1 MPTYHASF
9 MTILISD
16 FLQCKENP
24 MAKDKNVNIK
34 IKADSKD
41 ANSAIDKVSS
51 KLNELKKRLSK
62 NKTANLVTSLSGIAK
77 AFSLATSG
85 IKKAAAA
92 IKDLN
97 DTALVQIKAETQLEA
112 AAKNN
117 PYLNRENIKQ
127 LKSYASELQGIG
139 TIGDEQLLPLMAQL
153 AAAGRTQAEIQ
164 DIMSAALDVSAS
176 GAMSMESAVKNLNK
190 TFSGLSG
197 ELGESVPQIK
207 SLTKE
212 QLQNGEAVKIIARQ
226 YEGMAKE
233 TAKATGSGIQLSNAF
248 GDLKEQ
254 LGMGF
259 TAIIRPVNVLFTN
272 LITKVGNAIGK
283 VNELLGFAHEQ
294 TAATAKPSDIAAD
307 ELTKLK
313 DQRESLNS
321 QLLALEAQYNA
332 ALEKEQKKGVSE
344 RAKNIEDA
352 NRKWEEEQRKTAEAN
367 IAEEKARIE
376 ESLKLIEFYGSQKK
390 KAEAALATPGI
401 SSAEKKKAQKDIK
414 DYDKSIK
421 AQQKVIDASEEYIA
435 NNKAVLE
442 RTKNMLDLDT
452 STSEG
457 FKRQIDELKK
467 QSDELGQ
474 KIQDKQKEMESLQK
488 TEKNSGGSEK
498 DIKAAELI
506 KSNTDELNKNIS
518 AIKAK
523 ADAMRSMGQDVD
535 EAATQQEIVN
545 AVEQS
550 YIDLVTKDT
559 SLVSTSNAAAKE
571 RLKKLDEEKEK
582 LALIIGLK
590 KDPAAAKEL
599 VLKWAAESKT
609 ELEKMRDELA
619 RLELL
624 KEQISSGAISIDV
637 DISQVDTAIEK
648 LKESISGENMSQ
660 IAGNISNVLGTLS
673 SGLNNISTYFNSA
686 MESRLSDVQKESEE
700 EADSL
705 RMQYDEGLI
714 SYDEYCQKKDE
725 LDKKAA
731 QKEYKIKLAQWAMD
745 LAMANVSAAQAV
757 ANALASGTPPVN
769 ILNAVAAG
777 ALGAAQVATVM
788 GSKPAA
794 PSFSTGGFLTGNS
807 TSGDKIPFKGN
818 AGEAILNPAE
828 QRNFMRLANGEGTSA
843 PVTVNMPVTIE
854 NNAAN
859 DVSVSAENDYNR
871 VKITVDKIVNA
882 GLRSGVY
889 NEGLSAANSSM
900 KGAKYL

>member
-1 MPTYHASF
+1 
-9 MTILISD
+9 
-16 FLQCKENP
+16 

-41 ANSAIDKVSS
+41 AQSGIDKVSS
-51 KLNELKKRLSK
+51 KLNEFTKLLR
-62 NKTANLVTSLSGIAK
+62 KTKSANLVISVSGIAK
-77 AFSLATSG
+77 AFSLVSSG

-97 DTALVQIKAETQLEA
+97 DTALVQIKAERQLET

-117 PYLNRENIKQ
+117 PYLNAQSVRQ
-127 LKSYASELQGIG
+127 LKNFASELQNIG

-164 DIMSAALDVSAS
+164 EIMSAALDISAS
-176 GAMSMESAVKNLNK
+176 GVMSMESAVKNLNK

-212 QLQNGEAVKIIARQ
+212 QLRNGEAVRIIARQ
-226 YEGMAKE
+226 YEGMSKE
-233 TAKATGSGIQLSNAF
+233 TAKATGSGIQLSNAV

-283 VNELLGFAHEQ
+283 VNELLGFANKQSESTMKQ
-294 TAATAKPSDIAAD
+294 SDIAAR
-307 ELTKLK
+307 ELTELK
-313 DQRESLNS
+313 DRQNS
-321 QLLALEAQYNA
+321 VAVELLKIQEDYNK
-332 ALEKEQKKGVSE
+332 ALEKEQKNGVNT
-344 RAKNIEDA
+344 RAA
-352 NRKWEEEQRKTAEAN
+352 AQ
-367 IAEEKARIE
+367 EKE
-376 ESLKLIEFYGSQKK
+376 
-390 KAEAALATPGI
+390 
-401 SSAEKKKAQKDIK
+401 
-414 DYDKSIK
+414 
-421 AQQKVIDASEEYIA
+421 
-435 NNKAVLE
+435 NKAVLE
-442 RTKNMLDLDT
+442 RVKENT
-452 STSEG
+452 E
-457 FKRQIDELKK
+457 ELQAEYKK
-467 QSDELGQ
+467 QMDEYSRIIEVRKRSAEEAKTTLATPGLSTDEYR
-474 KIQDKQKEMESLQK
+474 KAKKTIKE
-488 TEKNSGGSEK
+488 SGK
-498 DIKAAELI
+498 DIKQYESLIEELKFKAERAGFELAATEYNVTATVSTSSGIKEQMEKLQDEADSIARQIEEKQKQMEAMQNAERNSANQTDSKASELI
-506 KSNTDELNKNIS
+506 KANTNELNRNIS
-518 AIKAK
+518 AINAKAK
-523 ADAMRSMGQDVD
+523 AMRSMGKDVD

-559 SLVSTSNAAAKE
+559 SLVTTSNVAAKE
-571 RLKKLDEEKEK
+571 RLKRLEEEKEK
-582 LALIIGLK
+582 LALIVGLK
-590 KDPAAAKEL
+590 KDPAATKEL

-619 RLELL
+619 SLEIL

-637 DISQVDTAIEK
+637 DISQVDRAIEK
-648 LKESISGENMSQ
+648 LQESIAGGQFQQ

-686 MESRLSDVQKESEE
+686 MESRLSDVQKESEA

-705 RMQYDEGLI
+705 KMQYDEGLI

-731 QKEYKIKLAQWAMD
+731 KREYKIKLAQWTMD

-757 ANALASGTPPVN
+757 ANALTSGTPPSN

-777 ALGAAQVATVM
+777 MLGAAQIATIM
-788 GSKPAA
+788 GAKPSA

-828 QRNFMRLANGEGTSA
+828 QRNFMRLANGEGTQA
-843 PVTVNMPVTIE
+843 PVTVNMPVMIE

>member
-1 MPTYHASF
+1 
-9 MTILISD
+9 
-16 FLQCKENP
+16 

-41 ANSAIDKVSS
+41 AQSGIDKVSS
-51 KLNELKKRLSK
+51 KLNEFTKLLRK
-62 NKTANLVTSLSGIAK
+62 NKSANLVTSVSGIAK
-77 AFSLATSG
+77 AFSLVSSG

-97 DTALVQIKAETQLEA
+97 DTALVQIKAEKQLET

-117 PYLNRENIKQ
+117 PYLNAQSVRQ
-127 LKSYASELQGIG
+127 LKNFASELQNIG

-176 GAMSMESAVKNLNK
+176 GVMSMESAVKNLNK

-207 SLTKE
+207 NLTKE
-212 QLQNGEAVKIIARQ
+212 QLKNGEAVRIIARQ
-226 YEGMAKE
+226 YEGMSKE
-233 TAKATGSGIQLSNAF
+233 TAKATGSGIQLSNAV

-283 VNELLGFAHEQ
+283 VNELLGFANKQSESTMKQ
-294 TAATAKPSDIAAD
+294 SDIAAR
-307 ELTKLK
+307 ELTELK
-313 DQRESLNS
+313 DRQNS
-321 QLLALEAQYNA
+321 VAVELLKIQEDYNK
-332 ALEKEQKKGVSE
+332 ALEKEQKNGVNT
-344 RAKNIEDA
+344 RAA
-352 NRKWEEEQRKTAEAN
+352 AQ
-367 IAEEKARIE
+367 EKE
-376 ESLKLIEFYGSQKK
+376 
-390 KAEAALATPGI
+390 
-401 SSAEKKKAQKDIK
+401 
-414 DYDKSIK
+414 
-421 AQQKVIDASEEYIA
+421 
-435 NNKAVLE
+435 NKAVLE
-442 RTKNMLDLDT
+442 RVKENT
-452 STSEG
+452 E
-457 FKRQIDELKK
+457 ELQAEYKK
-467 QSDELGQ
+467 QMDEYSRIIEFRKRSAEEAKTTLATPGLSTDEYR
-474 KIQDKQKEMESLQK
+474 KAKKTIKE
-488 TEKNSGGSEK
+488 SGK
-498 DIKAAELI
+498 DIKQYESLIEELKFKAERAGFDLAATEYNVTATVSTSSGIKEQMEKLQDEADSIARQIEEKQKQMEAMQNAERNSANQTDSKASELI
-506 KSNTDELNKNIS
+506 KANTDELNRNIS
-518 AIKAK
+518 AINAKAK
-523 ADAMRSMGQDVD
+523 AMRSMGKDVD

-559 SLVSTSNAAAKE
+559 SLVTTSNTAAKE
-571 RLKKLDEEKEK
+571 RLKRLEEEKEK
-582 LALIIGLK
+582 LALIVGLK
-590 KDPAAAKEL
+590 KDPAATKEL

-619 RLELL
+619 SLEIL

-637 DISQVDTAIEK
+637 DISQVDRAIEK
-648 LKESISGENMSQ
+648 LQESIAGGQFQQ

-673 SGLNNISTYFNSA
+673 TGLNNISTYFNSA
-686 MESRLSDVQKESEE
+686 MESRLSDVQKESEA

-705 RMQYDEGLI
+705 KMQYDEGLI

-731 QKEYKIKLAQWAMD
+731 KREYKIKLAQWTMD

-757 ANALASGTPPVN
+757 ANALTSGTPPLN

-777 ALGAAQVATVM
+777 MLGAAQIATIM
-788 GSKPAA
+788 GSKPSA

-828 QRNFMRLANGEGTSA
+828 QRNFMRLANGEGTQA
-843 PVTVNMPVTIE
+843 PVTVNMPITIE

-889 NEGLSAANSSM
+889 NEGLFAANSSM

>member
-1 MPTYHASF
+1 
-9 MTILISD
+9 
-16 FLQCKENP
+16 

-41 ANSAIDKVSS
+41 AQSGIDKVSS
-51 KLNELKKRLSK
+51 KLNEFTKLLRK
-62 NKTANLVTSLSGIAK
+62 NKSANLVTSVSGIAK
-77 AFSLATSG
+77 AFSLVSSG

-97 DTALVQIKAETQLEA
+97 DTALVQIKAERQLET

-117 PYLNRENIKQ
+117 PYLNAQSVRQ
-127 LKSYASELQGIG
+127 LKNFASELQNIG

-164 DIMSAALDVSAS
+164 EIMSAALDVSAS
-176 GAMSMESAVKNLNK
+176 GVMSMESAVKNLNK

-212 QLQNGEAVKIIARQ
+212 QLRNGEAVRIIARQ
-226 YEGMAKE
+226 YEGMSKE
-233 TAKATGSGIQLSNAF
+233 TAKATGSGQQLSNAI

-259 TAIIRPVNVLFTN
+259 AAIIAPVQRLFTN
-272 LITKVGNAIGK
+272 LVNKVTEAIK
-283 VNELLGFAHEQ
+283 LVNEFLGFSTEIDI
-294 TAATAKPSDIAAD
+294 KPSDAAYRNWQN
-307 ELTKLK
+307 LK
-313 DQRESLNS
+313 KEIGALSEEISATEKHLESI
-321 QLLALEAQYNA
+321 
-332 ALEKEQKKGVSE
+332 KE
-344 RAKNIEDA
+344 RTDDLIND
-352 NRKWEEEQRKTAEAN
+352 EEE
-367 IAEEKARIE
+367 
-376 ESLKLIEFYGSQKK
+376 
-390 KAEAALATPGI
+390 LA
-401 SSAEKKKAQKDIK
+401 KAQKRINEL
-414 DYDKSIK
+414 K
-421 AQQKVIDASEEYIA
+421 AIPQAD
-435 NNKAVLE
+435 
-442 RTKNMLDLDT
+442 RTKEER
-452 STSEG
+452 S
-457 FKRQIDELKK
+457 
-467 QSDELGQ
+467 
-474 KIQDKQKEMESLQK
+474 
-488 TEKNSGGSEK
+488 
-498 DIKAAELI
+498 ELI
-506 KSNTDELNKNIS
+506 SL
-518 AIKAK
+518 IKAK
-523 ADAMRSMGQDVD
+523 ARYKKGLKEEIDYNVD
-535 EAATQQEIVN
+535 LSEAN
-545 AVEQS
+545 ARQAAENGE
-550 YIDLVTKDT
+550 LEEKKARLLELT
-559 SLVSTSNAAAKE
+559 SKCAEAEEKYNEL
-571 RLKKLDEEKEK
+571 LKKEKKLEEPKQQKDYTEEKK
-582 LALIIGLK
+582 LI
-590 KDPAAAKEL
+590 
-599 VLKWAAESKT
+599 LKWGAESKT
-609 ELEKMRDELA
+609 EIEKLRDELMA
-619 RLELL
+619 IELI
-624 KEQISSGAISIDV
+624 KEQLSNGSIDIDV
-637 DISQVDTAIEK
+637 DMSQVDKAIEN
-648 LKESISGENMSQ
+648 LKNTLSKEQFQKVASDVSD
-660 IAGNISNVLGTLS
+660 ALGALS

-686 MESRLSDVQKESEE
+686 MESRLSDVQKESEA

-705 RMQYDEGLI
+705 KMQYDEGLI

-731 QKEYKIKLAQWAMD
+731 KREYKIKLAQWTMD

-757 ANALASGTPPVN
+757 ANALASGTPPLN

-777 ALGAAQVATVM
+777 MLGAAQIATIM
-788 GSKPAA
+788 GSKPSA

-828 QRNFMRLANGEGTSA
+828 QRNFMRLANGEGTQA

>member
-1 MPTYHASF
+1 
-9 MTILISD
+9 
-16 FLQCKENP
+16 

-34 IKADSKD
+34 IKADAKD

-51 KLNELKKRLSK
+51 KLNELKKRLGK
-62 NKTANLVTSLSGIAK
+62 NKSANLVTSLSGIAK
-77 AFSLATSG
+77 TFGLAISA
-85 IKKAAAA
+85 IKQAGAA
-92 IKDLN
+92 IKELN
-97 DTALVQIKAETQLEA
+97 ETALVQIKAEKQLET

-117 PYLNRENIKQ
+117 PYLNAQSVRQ
-127 LKSYASELQGIG
+127 LKNFASELQNIG

-212 QLQNGEAVKIIARQ
+212 QLRNGEAVRIIARQ

-233 TAKATGSGIQLSNAF
+233 TAKATGSGIQLSNAV

-272 LITKVGNAIGK
+272 LVTKVGNAIGK
-283 VNELLGFAHEQ
+283 VNELLGFANTQSESTMKQ
-294 TAATAKPSDIAAD
+294 SDIAAR
-307 ELTKLK
+307 ELTELK
-313 DQRESLNS
+313 DRQNS
-321 QLLALEAQYNA
+321 VAVELLKIQEDYNK
-332 ALEKEQKKGVSE
+332 ALEKEQKNGVNTRAAAQEKENKTVLE
-344 RAKNIEDA
+344 RVKENTEELQAEYKKQMDEYSRIIEF
-352 NRKWEEEQRKTAEAN
+352 RKRS
-367 IAEEKARIE
+367 AEEAKTT
-376 ESLKLIEFYGSQKK
+376 
-390 KAEAALATPGI
+390 LATPGL
-401 SSAEKKKAQKDIK
+401 STDEYRKAKKTIKESGKDIK
-414 DYDKSIK
+414 QYESLIEELKFK
-421 AQQKVIDASEEYIA
+421 AERAGFDLAATEYNVTA
-435 NNKAVLE
+435 TV
-442 RTKNMLDLDT
+442 
-452 STSEG
+452 STSSGIKEQME
-457 FKRQIDELKK
+457 KLQDEADSIARQIE
-467 QSDELGQ
+467 E
-474 KIQDKQKEMESLQK
+474 KQKQMETMQNA
-488 TEKNSGGSEK
+488 ERNSANQTDS
-498 DIKAAELI
+498 KASELI
-506 KSNTDELNKNIS
+506 KANTNELNRNIS
-518 AIKAK
+518 AINEKAK
-523 ADAMRSMGQDVD
+523 AMRSMGKDVD

-559 SLVSTSNAAAKE
+559 SLVTTSNVAAKE
-571 RLKKLDEEKEK
+571 RLKRLEEEKEK
-582 LALIIGLK
+582 LALIVGLK
-590 KDPAAAKEL
+590 KDPAATKEL

-619 RLELL
+619 SLEIL
-624 KEQISSGAISIDV
+624 KEQISSGAISTDV
-637 DISQVDTAIEK
+637 DISQVDRAIKK
-648 LKESISGENMSQ
+648 LQKSIAGGQFQQ
-660 IAGNISNVLGTLS
+660 IAKNISNVLGTLS
-673 SGLNNISTYFNSA
+673 TGLNNISTYFNSA
-686 MESRLSDVQKESEE
+686 MESRLSDVQKESEA

-705 RMQYDEGLI
+705 KMQYDEGLI

-731 QKEYKIKLAQWAMD
+731 KREYKIKLAQWQMD

-757 ANALASGTPPVN
+757 ANALTSGTPPLN

-777 ALGAAQVATVM
+777 MLGAAQIATIM
-788 GSKPAA
+788 GAKPSA

-828 QRNFMRLANGEGTSA
+828 QRNFMRLANGEGTQA

>member
-1 MPTYHASF
+1 
-9 MTILISD
+9 
-16 FLQCKENP
+16 

-34 IKADSKD
+34 IKADAKD

-51 KLNELKKRLSK
+51 KLNELKKRLGK
-62 NKTANLVTSLSGIAK
+62 NKSANLVTSLSGIAK
-77 AFSLATSG
+77 TFGLAISA
-85 IKKAAAA
+85 IKQAGAA
-92 IKDLN
+92 IKELN
-97 DTALVQIKAETQLEA
+97 ETALVQIKAEKQLET

-117 PYLNRENIKQ
+117 PYLNAQSVRQ
-127 LKSYASELQGIG
+127 LKNFASELQNIG

-212 QLQNGEAVKIIARQ
+212 QLRNGEAVRIIARQ

-233 TAKATGSGIQLSNAF
+233 TAKATGSGIQLSNAV

-272 LITKVGNAIGK
+272 LVTKVGNAIGK
-283 VNELLGFAHEQ
+283 VNELLGFANTQSESTMKQ
-294 TAATAKPSDIAAD
+294 SDIAAR
-307 ELTKLK
+307 ELTELK
-313 DQRESLNS
+313 DRQNS
-321 QLLALEAQYNA
+321 VAVELLKIQEDYNK
-332 ALEKEQKKGVSE
+332 ALEKEQKNGVNT
-344 RAKNIEDA
+344 RAA
-352 NRKWEEEQRKTAEAN
+352 AQ
-367 IAEEKARIE
+367 EKE
-376 ESLKLIEFYGSQKK
+376 
-390 KAEAALATPGI
+390 
-401 SSAEKKKAQKDIK
+401 
-414 DYDKSIK
+414 
-421 AQQKVIDASEEYIA
+421 
-435 NNKAVLE
+435 NKAVLE
-442 RTKNMLDLDT
+442 RVKENT
-452 STSEG
+452 E
-457 FKRQIDELKK
+457 ELQAEYKK
-467 QSDELGQ
+467 QMDEYSRIIEFRKRSAEEAKTTLATPGLSTDEYR
-474 KIQDKQKEMESLQK
+474 KAKKTIKE
-488 TEKNSGGSEK
+488 SGK
-498 DIKAAELI
+498 DIKQYESLIEELKFKAERAGFDLAATEYNVTATVSTSSGIKEQMEKLQDEADSIARQIEEKQKQMETMQNAERNSANQTDSKASELI
-506 KSNTDELNKNIS
+506 KANTNELNRNIS
-518 AIKAK
+518 AINEKAK
-523 ADAMRSMGQDVD
+523 AMRSMGKDVD

-559 SLVSTSNAAAKE
+559 SLVTTSNSAAKE
-571 RLKKLDEEKEK
+571 RLKRLEEEKEK
-582 LALIIGLK
+582 LALIVGLK
-590 KDPAAAKEL
+590 KDPAATKEL

-619 RLELL
+619 SLEIL
-624 KEQISSGAISIDV
+624 KEQISSGAISTDV
-637 DISQVDTAIEK
+637 DISQVDRAIKK
-648 LKESISGENMSQ
+648 LQKSIAGGQFQQ
-660 IAGNISNVLGTLS
+660 IAKNISNVLGTLS
-673 SGLNNISTYFNSA
+673 TGLNNISTYFNSA
-686 MESRLSDVQKESEE
+686 MESRLSDVQKESEA

-705 RMQYDEGLI
+705 KMQYDEGLI

-731 QKEYKIKLAQWAMD
+731 KREYKIKLAQWQMD

-757 ANALASGTPPVN
+757 ANALTSGTPPLN

-777 ALGAAQVATVM
+777 MLGAAQIATIM
-788 GSKPAA
+788 GAKPSA

-828 QRNFMRLANGEGTSA
+828 QRNFMRLANGEGTQA

>member
-1 MPTYHASF
+1 
-9 MTILISD
+9 
-16 FLQCKENP
+16 

-34 IKADSKD
+34 IKADAKD

-51 KLNELKKRLSK
+51 KLNELKKRLGK
-62 NKTANLVTSLSGIAK
+62 NKSANLVTSFSGIVK
-77 AFSLATSG
+77 AFGLVTSA
-85 IKKAAAA
+85 IKNAGAV

-97 DTALVQIKAETQLEA
+97 ETALVQIKAEKQLET

-117 PYLNRENIKQ
+117 PYLNAQSVRQ
-127 LKSYASELQGIG
+127 LKNFASELQNIG

-153 AAAGRTQAEIQ
+153 AAAGRTQTEIQ

-212 QLQNGEAVKIIARQ
+212 QLRNGEAVRIIARQ

-233 TAKATGSGIQLSNAF
+233 TAKATGSGIQLSNAV

-272 LITKVGNAIGK
+272 LVTKVGNAIGK
-283 VNELLGFAHEQ
+283 VNELLGFANTQSESTMKQ
-294 TAATAKPSDIAAD
+294 SDIAAR
-307 ELTKLK
+307 ELTELK
-313 DQRESLNS
+313 DRQNS
-321 QLLALEAQYNA
+321 VAVELLKIQEDYNK
-332 ALEKEQKKGVSE
+332 ALEKEQKNGVNT
-344 RAKNIEDA
+344 RAA
-352 NRKWEEEQRKTAEAN
+352 AQ
-367 IAEEKARIE
+367 EKE
-376 ESLKLIEFYGSQKK
+376 
-390 KAEAALATPGI
+390 
-401 SSAEKKKAQKDIK
+401 
-414 DYDKSIK
+414 
-421 AQQKVIDASEEYIA
+421 
-435 NNKAVLE
+435 NKAVLE
-442 RTKNMLDLDT
+442 RVKENT
-452 STSEG
+452 E
-457 FKRQIDELKK
+457 ELQAEYKK
-467 QSDELGQ
+467 QMDEYSRIIEFRKRSAEEAKTTLATPGLSTDEYR
-474 KIQDKQKEMESLQK
+474 KAKKTIKE
-488 TEKNSGGSEK
+488 SGK
-498 DIKAAELI
+498 DIKQYESLIEELKFKAERAGVELAATEYNVTATVSTSSGIKEQMEKLQDEADSIARQIEEKQKQMEAMQNAERNSANQTDSKASELI
-506 KSNTDELNKNIS
+506 KANTNELNRNIS
-518 AIKAK
+518 AINAKAK
-523 ADAMRSMGQDVD
+523 AMRSMGKDVD

-559 SLVSTSNAAAKE
+559 SLVTTSNSAAKE
-571 RLKKLDEEKEK
+571 RLKRLEEEKEK
-582 LALIIGLK
+582 LALIVGLK
-590 KDPAAAKEL
+590 KDPAATKEL

-619 RLELL
+619 SLEIL

-637 DISQVDTAIEK
+637 DISQVDRAIEK
-648 LKESISGENMSQ
+648 LQESIAGGQFQQ
-660 IAGNISNVLGTLS
+660 IAGNISNALGTLS
-673 SGLNNISTYFNSA
+673 TGLNNISTYFNSA
-686 MESRLSDVQKESEE
+686 MESRLSDVQKESEA

-705 RMQYDEGLI
+705 KMQYDEGLI

-731 QKEYKIKLAQWAMD
+731 KREYKIKLAQWQMD

-757 ANALASGTPPVN
+757 ANALASGTPPLN

-777 ALGAAQVATVM
+777 MLGAAQIATIM
-788 GSKPAA
+788 GAKPSA

-828 QRNFMRLANGEGTSA
+828 QRNFMRLANGEGTQV

>member
-1 MPTYHASF
+1 
-9 MTILISD
+9 
-16 FLQCKENP
+16 

-34 IKADSKD
+34 IKGDSKD
-41 ANSAIDKVSS
+41 ANRAIDEVSS
-51 KLNELKKRLSK
+51 KLNSFEKKTHKSFSAL
-62 NKTANLVTSLSGIAK
+62 NNLNGSISLLGK
-77 AFSLATSG
+77 AFGLVFSG

-97 DTALVQIKAETQLEA
+97 DTALVQIKAEKQLET

-117 PYLNRENIKQ
+117 PYLNAQSVRQ
-127 LKSYASELQGIG
+127 LKNFASELQNVG

-164 DIMSAALDVSAS
+164 EIMSAALDVSAS

-207 SLTKE
+207 KLTKE
-212 QLQNGEAVKIIARQ
+212 QLRNGEAVRIIARQ

-233 TAKATGSGIQLSNAF
+233 TAKATGSGIQLSNAV

-272 LITKVGNAIGK
+272 LVTKVGNAIGK
-283 VNELLGFAHEQ
+283 VNELLGFANTQSESTMKQ
-294 TAATAKPSDIAAD
+294 SDIAAR
-307 ELTKLK
+307 ELTELK
-313 DQRESLNS
+313 DRQNS
-321 QLLALEAQYNA
+321 VAVELLKIQEDYNK
-332 ALEKEQKKGVSE
+332 ALEKEQKNGVNT
-344 RAKNIEDA
+344 RAA
-352 NRKWEEEQRKTAEAN
+352 AQ
-367 IAEEKARIE
+367 EKE
-376 ESLKLIEFYGSQKK
+376 
-390 KAEAALATPGI
+390 
-401 SSAEKKKAQKDIK
+401 
-414 DYDKSIK
+414 
-421 AQQKVIDASEEYIA
+421 
-435 NNKAVLE
+435 NKAVLE
-442 RTKNMLDLDT
+442 RAKENT
-452 STSEG
+452 E
-457 FKRQIDELKK
+457 ELQAEYKK
-467 QSDELGQ
+467 QMDEYSRIIEFRKRSAEEAKTTLATPGLSTDEYR
-474 KIQDKQKEMESLQK
+474 KAKKTIKE
-488 TEKNSGGSEK
+488 SGK
-498 DIKAAELI
+498 DIKQYESLIEELKFKAERAGFDLAATEYNVTATVSTSSGIKEQMEKLQDEADSIARQIEEKQKQMEAMQNAERNSANQTDSKASELI
-506 KSNTDELNKNIS
+506 KANTNELNRNIS
-518 AIKAK
+518 AINAKAK
-523 ADAMRSMGQDVD
+523 AMRSMGKDVD

-559 SLVSTSNAAAKE
+559 SLVTTSNVAAKE
-571 RLKKLDEEKEK
+571 RLKRLEEEKEK
-582 LALIIGLK
+582 LALIVGLK
-590 KDPAAAKEL
+590 KDPAATKEL

-609 ELEKMRDELA
+609 EIEKLRDELMA
-619 RLELL
+619 IELI
-624 KEQISSGAISIDV
+624 KEQLSNGSIDIDV
-637 DISQVDTAIEK
+637 DMSQVDKAIEN
-648 LKESISGENMSQ
+648 LKK
-660 IAGNISNVLGTLS
+660 TLS
-673 SGLNNISTYFNSA
+673 KEQFQKVASDVSDALGALSTGLNNISTYFNSA
-686 MESRLSDVQKESEE
+686 MESRLSDVQKESEA

-705 RMQYDEGLI
+705 KMQYDEGLI

-731 QKEYKIKLAQWAMD
+731 KREYKIKLAQWTMD

-757 ANALASGTPPVN
+757 ANALASGTPPLN

-777 ALGAAQVATVM
+777 MLGAAQIATIM
-788 GSKPAA
+788 GAKPSA

-828 QRNFMRLANGEGTSA
+828 QRNFMRLANGEGTQA

-859 DVSVSAENDYNR
+859 DVSVSAENDYNMM
-871 VKITVDKIVNA
+871 KITVDKIVNA

>member
-1 MPTYHASF
+1 
-9 MTILISD
+9 
-16 FLQCKENP
+16 
-24 MAKDKNVNIK
+24 MAKDKNINIK
-34 IKADSKD
+34 IKADSKE
-41 ANSAIDKVSS
+41 AESGIDKVLN
-51 KLNELKKRLSK
+51 KLKSFDKKVSK
-62 NKTANLVTSLSGIAK
+62 NSIINLAKNLNPLSQVLGTVT
-77 AFSLATSG
+77 TG
-85 IKKAAAA
+85 IKKAVAS

-97 DTALVQIKAETQLEA
+97 ATALVQIKAEKQLETA
-112 AAKNN
+112 SKNN
-117 PYLNRENIKQ
+117 PFLNAQNVKQ
-127 LKSYASELQGIG
+127 LKNFASELQKIG
-139 TIGDEQLLPLMAQL
+139 TVGDEQLLPLMAQL
-153 AAAGRTQAEIQ
+153 AAAGRTQTEIQ
-164 DIMSAALDVSAS
+164 DIISAALDVSAS

-212 QLQNGEAVKIIARQ
+212 QLRNGEAVRIIARQ

-233 TAKATGSGIQLSNAF
+233 TAKATGSEIQLSNAV

-259 TAIIRPVNVLFTN
+259 SAIIRPVNVLFTN
-272 LITKVGNAIGK
+272 LVTKVGNAIGK
-283 VNELLGFAHEQ
+283 VNELLGFANTQSESTMKQ
-294 TAATAKPSDIAAD
+294 SDIAAR
-307 ELTKLK
+307 ELTELK
-313 DQRESLNS
+313 DRQNS
-321 QLLALEAQYNA
+321 VAVELLKIQEDYNK
-332 ALEKEQKKGVSE
+332 ALEKEQKNGVNT
-344 RAKNIEDA
+344 R
-352 NRKWEEEQRKTAEAN
+352 TAAQ
-367 IAEEKARIE
+367 EKE
-376 ESLKLIEFYGSQKK
+376 
-390 KAEAALATPGI
+390 
-401 SSAEKKKAQKDIK
+401 
-414 DYDKSIK
+414 
-421 AQQKVIDASEEYIA
+421 
-435 NNKAVLE
+435 NKAVLE
-442 RTKNMLDLDT
+442 RVKENT
-452 STSEG
+452 E
-457 FKRQIDELKK
+457 ELQAEYKK
-467 QSDELGQ
+467 QMDEYSRIIEFRKRSAEEAKTTLATPGLSTDEYR
-474 KIQDKQKEMESLQK
+474 KAKKTIKE
-488 TEKNSGGSEK
+488 SGK
-498 DIKAAELI
+498 DIKQYESLIEELKFKAERAGGELAATEYNVTATVSTSSGIKEQMEKLQDEADSIARQIEEKQKQMEAMQNAERNSANQTDSKASELI
-506 KSNTDELNKNIS
+506 KANTNELNRNIS
-518 AIKAK
+518 AINAKAK
-523 ADAMRSMGQDVD
+523 AMRSMGKDVD

-559 SLVSTSNAAAKE
+559 SLVTTSNSAAKE
-571 RLKKLDEEKEK
+571 RLKRLEEEKEK
-582 LALIIGLK
+582 LALIVGLK
-590 KDPAAAKEL
+590 KDPAATKEL

-619 RLELL
+619 SLEIL

-637 DISQVDTAIEK
+637 DISQVDRAIEK
-648 LKESISGENMSQ
+648 LQESIAGGQFQQ

-673 SGLNNISTYFNSA
+673 TGLNNISTYFNSA
-686 MESRLSDVQKESEE
+686 MESRLSDVQKESEA

-705 RMQYDEGLI
+705 KMQYDEGLI

-731 QKEYKIKLAQWAMD
+731 KREYKIKLAQWQMD

-757 ANALASGTPPVN
+757 ANALASGTPPLN

-777 ALGAAQVATVM
+777 MLGAAQIATIM
-788 GSKPAA
+788 GAKPSA

-828 QRNFMRLANGEGTSA
+828 QRNFMRLANGEGTQV

>member
-1 MPTYHASF
+1 
-9 MTILISD
+9 
-16 FLQCKENP
+16 

-34 IKADSKD
+34 IKADAKD

-51 KLNELKKRLSK
+51 KLNELKKRLGK
-62 NKTANLVTSLSGIAK
+62 NKSANLVTSLSGIAK
-77 AFSLATSG
+77 TFGLAISA
-85 IKKAAAA
+85 IKQAGAA
-92 IKDLN
+92 IKELN
-97 DTALVQIKAETQLEA
+97 ETALVQIKAEKQLET

-117 PYLNRENIKQ
+117 PYLNAQSVRQ
-127 LKSYASELQGIG
+127 LKNFASELQNIG

-164 DIMSAALDVSAS
+164 DIMSAALDISAS
-176 GAMSMESAVKNLNK
+176 GVMSMESAVKNLNK

-207 SLTKE
+207 NLTKE
-212 QLQNGEAVKIIARQ
+212 QLRNGEAVRIIARQ

-233 TAKATGSGIQLSNAF
+233 TAKATGSGIQLSNAV

-272 LITKVGNAIGK
+272 LVTKVGNAIGK
-283 VNELLGFAHEQ
+283 VNELLGFANTQSESTMKQ
-294 TAATAKPSDIAAD
+294 SDIAAR
-307 ELTKLK
+307 ELTELK
-313 DQRESLNS
+313 DRQNS
-321 QLLALEAQYNA
+321 VAVELLKIQEDYNK
-332 ALEKEQKKGVSE
+332 ALEKEQKNGVNT
-344 RAKNIEDA
+344 RAA
-352 NRKWEEEQRKTAEAN
+352 AQ
-367 IAEEKARIE
+367 EKE
-376 ESLKLIEFYGSQKK
+376 
-390 KAEAALATPGI
+390 
-401 SSAEKKKAQKDIK
+401 
-414 DYDKSIK
+414 
-421 AQQKVIDASEEYIA
+421 
-435 NNKAVLE
+435 NKAVLE
-442 RTKNMLDLDT
+442 RVKENT
-452 STSEG
+452 E
-457 FKRQIDELKK
+457 ELQAEYKK
-467 QSDELGQ
+467 QMDEYSRIIEFRKRSAEEAKTTLATPGLSTDEYR
-474 KIQDKQKEMESLQK
+474 KAKKTIKE
-488 TEKNSGGSEK
+488 SGK
-498 DIKAAELI
+498 DIKQYESLIEELKFKAERAGFDLAATEYNVTATVSTSSGIKEQMEKLQDEADSIARQIEEKQKQMETMQNAERNSANQTDSKASELI
-506 KSNTDELNKNIS
+506 KANTNELNRNIS
-518 AIKAK
+518 AINEKAK
-523 ADAMRSMGQDVD
+523 AMRSMGKDVD

-559 SLVSTSNAAAKE
+559 SLVTTSNSAAKE
-571 RLKKLDEEKEK
+571 RLKRLEEEKEK
-582 LALIIGLK
+582 LALIVGLK
-590 KDPAAAKEL
+590 KDPAATKEL

-619 RLELL
+619 SLEIL

-637 DISQVDTAIEK
+637 DISQVDRAIEK
-648 LKESISGENMSQ
+648 LQESIAGGQFQQ

-673 SGLNNISTYFNSA
+673 TGLNNISTYFNSA
-686 MESRLSDVQKESEE
+686 MESRLSDVQKESEA

-705 RMQYDEGLI
+705 KMQYDEGLI

-731 QKEYKIKLAQWAMD
+731 KREYKIKLAQWTMD

-757 ANALASGTPPVN
+757 ANALASGTPPLN

-777 ALGAAQVATVM
+777 MLGAAQIATIM
-788 GSKPAA
+788 GAKPSA

-828 QRNFMRLANGEGTSA
+828 QRNFMRLANGEGTQA

>member
-1 MPTYHASF
+1 
-9 MTILISD
+9 
-16 FLQCKENP
+16 

-34 IKADSKD
+34 IKADAKD

-51 KLNELKKRLSK
+51 KLNELKKRLGK
-62 NKTANLVTSLSGIAK
+62 NKSANLVTSLSGIAK
-77 AFSLATSG
+77 TFGLAISA
-85 IKKAAAA
+85 IKKAGAA
-92 IKDLN
+92 IKELN
-97 DTALVQIKAETQLEA
+97 ETALVQIKAEKQLET

-117 PYLNRENIKQ
+117 PYLNAQSVRQ
-127 LKSYASELQGIG
+127 LKNFASELQNIG

-153 AAAGRTQAEIQ
+153 AAAGRTQTEIQ

-212 QLQNGEAVKIIARQ
+212 QLRNGEAVRIIARQ

-233 TAKATGSGIQLSNAF
+233 TAKATGSGIQLSNAV

-272 LITKVGNAIGK
+272 LVTKVGNAIGK
-283 VNELLGFAHEQ
+283 VNELLGFANTQSESTMKQ
-294 TAATAKPSDIAAD
+294 SDIAAR
-307 ELTKLK
+307 ELTELK
-313 DQRESLNS
+313 DRQNS
-321 QLLALEAQYNA
+321 VAVELLKIQEDYNK
-332 ALEKEQKKGVSE
+332 ALEKEQKNGVNT
-344 RAKNIEDA
+344 RAA
-352 NRKWEEEQRKTAEAN
+352 AQ
-367 IAEEKARIE
+367 EKE
-376 ESLKLIEFYGSQKK
+376 
-390 KAEAALATPGI
+390 
-401 SSAEKKKAQKDIK
+401 
-414 DYDKSIK
+414 
-421 AQQKVIDASEEYIA
+421 
-435 NNKAVLE
+435 NKAVLE
-442 RTKNMLDLDT
+442 RVKENT
-452 STSEG
+452 E
-457 FKRQIDELKK
+457 ELQAEYKK
-467 QSDELGQ
+467 QMDEYSRIIEFRKRSAEEAKTTLATPGLSTDEYR
-474 KIQDKQKEMESLQK
+474 KAKKTIKE
-488 TEKNSGGSEK
+488 SGK
-498 DIKAAELI
+498 DIKQYESLIEELKFKAERAGFDLAATEYNVTATVSTSSGIKEQMEKLQDEADSIARQIEEKQKQMETMQNAERNSANQTDSKASELI
-506 KSNTDELNKNIS
+506 KANTNELNRNIS
-518 AIKAK
+518 AINAKAK
-523 ADAMRSMGQDVD
+523 AMRSMGKDVD

-559 SLVSTSNAAAKE
+559 SLVTTSNAAAKE
-571 RLKKLDEEKEK
+571 RLKRLEEEKEK
-582 LALIIGLK
+582 LALIVGLK
-590 KDPAAAKEL
+590 KDPAATKEL

-619 RLELL
+619 SLEIL

-637 DISQVDTAIEK
+637 DISQVDRAIEK
-648 LKESISGENMSQ
+648 LQESIAGGQFQQ
-660 IAGNISNVLGTLS
+660 IAGNISDVLGALS
-673 SGLNNISTYFNSA
+673 TGLNNISTYFNSA
-686 MESRLSDVQKESEE
+686 MESRLSDVQKESEAE
-700 EADSL
+700 VDSL
-705 RMQYDEGLI
+705 KMQYDEGLI

-731 QKEYKIKLAQWAMD
+731 KREYKIKLAQWIMD

-757 ANALASGTPPVN
+757 ANALASGTPPLN
-769 ILNAVAAG
+769 IMNAVAAG
-777 ALGAAQVATVM
+777 MLGAAQIATIM
-788 GSKPAA
+788 GAKPSA

-828 QRNFMRLANGEGTSA
+828 QRNFMRLANGEGTQA

>member
-1 MPTYHASF
+1 
-9 MTILISD
+9 
-16 FLQCKENP
+16 
-24 MAKDKNVNIK
+24 MAKDKNINIK
-34 IKADSKD
+34 IKADSKE
-41 ANSAIDKVSS
+41 AESGIDKVLN
-51 KLNELKKRLSK
+51 KLKSFDKKVSK
-62 NKTANLVTSLSGIAK
+62 NSIINLAKNLNPLSQVLGTVT
-77 AFSLATSG
+77 TG
-85 IKKAAAA
+85 IKKTVAS

-97 DTALVQIKAETQLEA
+97 ATALVQIKAEKQLETA
-112 AAKNN
+112 SKNN
-117 PYLNRENIKQ
+117 PFLNAQNVKQ
-127 LKSYASELQGIG
+127 LKNFASELQKIG
-139 TIGDEQLLPLMAQL
+139 TVGDEQLLPLMAQL
-153 AAAGRTQAEIQ
+153 AAAGRTQTEIQ
-164 DIMSAALDVSAS
+164 DIISAALDVSAS

-212 QLQNGEAVKIIARQ
+212 QLRNGEAVRIIARQ

-233 TAKATGSGIQLSNAF
+233 TAKATGSGIQLSNAV

-272 LITKVGNAIGK
+272 LVTKVGNAIGK
-283 VNELLGFAHEQ
+283 VNELLGFANTQSESTMKQ
-294 TAATAKPSDIAAD
+294 SDIAAR
-307 ELTKLK
+307 ELTELK
-313 DQRESLNS
+313 DRQNS
-321 QLLALEAQYNA
+321 VAVELLKIQEDYNK
-332 ALEKEQKKGVSE
+332 ALEKEQKNGVNT
-344 RAKNIEDA
+344 R
-352 NRKWEEEQRKTAEAN
+352 TAAQ
-367 IAEEKARIE
+367 EKE
-376 ESLKLIEFYGSQKK
+376 
-390 KAEAALATPGI
+390 
-401 SSAEKKKAQKDIK
+401 
-414 DYDKSIK
+414 
-421 AQQKVIDASEEYIA
+421 
-435 NNKAVLE
+435 NKAVLE
-442 RTKNMLDLDT
+442 RVKENT
-452 STSEG
+452 E
-457 FKRQIDELKK
+457 ELQAEYKK
-467 QSDELGQ
+467 QMDEYSRIIEFRKRSAEEAKTTLATPGLSTDEYR
-474 KIQDKQKEMESLQK
+474 KAKKTIKE
-488 TEKNSGGSEK
+488 SGK
-498 DIKAAELI
+498 DIKQYESLIEELKFKAERAGVELAATEYNVTATVSTSSGIKEQMEKLQDEADSIARQIEEKQKQMEAMQNAERNSANQTDSKASELI
-506 KSNTDELNKNIS
+506 KANTNELNRNIS
-518 AIKAK
+518 AINAKAK
-523 ADAMRSMGQDVD
+523 AMRSMGKDVD

-559 SLVSTSNAAAKE
+559 SLVTTSNSAAKE
-571 RLKKLDEEKEK
+571 RLKRLEEEKEK
-582 LALIIGLK
+582 LALIVGLK
-590 KDPAAAKEL
+590 KDPAATKEL

-619 RLELL
+619 SLEIL

-637 DISQVDTAIEK
+637 DISQVDRAIEK
-648 LKESISGENMSQ
+648 LQESIAGGQFQQ

-673 SGLNNISTYFNSA
+673 TGLNNISTYFNSA
-686 MESRLSDVQKESEE
+686 MESRLSDVQKESEA

-705 RMQYDEGLI
+705 KMQYDEGLI

-731 QKEYKIKLAQWAMD
+731 KREYKIKLAQWTMD

-757 ANALASGTPPVN
+757 ANALASGTPPLN

-777 ALGAAQVATVM
+777 MLGAAQIATIM
-788 GSKPAA
+788 GAKPSA

-828 QRNFMRLANGEGTSA
+828 QRNFMRLANGEGTQA

>member
-1 MPTYHASF
+1 
-9 MTILISD
+9 
-16 FLQCKENP
+16 
-24 MAKDKNVNIK
+24 MAKDKNINIK
-34 IKADSKD
+34 IKADSKE
-41 ANSAIDKVSS
+41 AESGIDKVLN
-51 KLNELKKRLSK
+51 KLKSFDKKVSK
-62 NKTANLVTSLSGIAK
+62 NSIINLAKNLNPLSQVLGTVT
-77 AFSLATSG
+77 TG
-85 IKKAAAA
+85 IKKAGAA
-92 IKDLN
+92 IKELHE
-97 DTALVQIKAETQLEA
+97 TALVQIKAEKQLETA
-112 AAKNN
+112 SKNN
-117 PYLNRENIKQ
+117 PFLNAQNVKQ
-127 LKSYASELQGIG
+127 LKNFASELQKIG
-139 TIGDEQLLPLMAQL
+139 TVGDEQLLPLMAQL

-164 DIMSAALDVSAS
+164 EIMSAALDVSAS

-212 QLQNGEAVKIIARQ
+212 QLRNGEAVRIIARQ

-233 TAKATGSGIQLSNAF
+233 TAKATGSGQQLSNAI

-259 TAIIRPVNVLFTN
+259 AAIIRPVNVLFTN
-272 LITKVGNAIGK
+272 LVTKVGNAIGK
-283 VNELLGFAHEQ
+283 VNELLGFANTQSESTMKQ
-294 TAATAKPSDIAAD
+294 SDIAAR
-307 ELTKLK
+307 ELTELK
-313 DQRESLNS
+313 DRQNS
-321 QLLALEAQYNA
+321 VAVELLKIQEDYNK
-332 ALEKEQKKGVSE
+332 ALEKEQKNGVNT
-344 RAKNIEDA
+344 RAA
-352 NRKWEEEQRKTAEAN
+352 AQ
-367 IAEEKARIE
+367 EKE
-376 ESLKLIEFYGSQKK
+376 
-390 KAEAALATPGI
+390 
-401 SSAEKKKAQKDIK
+401 
-414 DYDKSIK
+414 
-421 AQQKVIDASEEYIA
+421 
-435 NNKAVLE
+435 NKAVLE
-442 RTKNMLDLDT
+442 RVKENT
-452 STSEG
+452 E
-457 FKRQIDELKK
+457 ELQAEYKK
-467 QSDELGQ
+467 QMDEYSRIIEFRKRSVEEAKTTLATPGLSTDEYR
-474 KIQDKQKEMESLQK
+474 KAKKTIKESR
-488 TEKNSGGSEK
+488 K
-498 DIKAAELI
+498 DIKQYESLIEELKFKAERAGFDLAATEYNVTATVSTSSGIKEQMEKLQDEADSIARQIEEKQKQMEAMQNAERNSANQTDSKASELI
-506 KSNTDELNKNIS
+506 KANTNELNRNIS
-518 AIKAK
+518 AINAKAK
-523 ADAMRSMGQDVD
+523 AMRSMGKDVD

-559 SLVSTSNAAAKE
+559 SLVTTSNTAAKE
-571 RLKKLDEEKEK
+571 RLKRLEEEKEK
-582 LALIIGLK
+582 LALIVGLK
-590 KDPAAAKEL
+590 KDPAATKEL

-619 RLELL
+619 SLEIL

-637 DISQVDTAIEK
+637 DISQVDRAIEK
-648 LKESISGENMSQ
+648 LQESIAGGQFQQ

-673 SGLNNISTYFNSA
+673 TGLNNISTYFNSA
-686 MESRLSDVQKESEE
+686 MESRLSDVQKESEA

-705 RMQYDEGLI
+705 KMQYNEGLI

-731 QKEYKIKLAQWAMD
+731 KREYKIKLAQWTMD

-757 ANALASGTPPVN
+757 ANALASGTPPLN

-777 ALGAAQVATVM
+777 MLGAAQIATIM
-788 GSKPAA
+788 GAKPSA

-828 QRNFMRLANGEGTSA
+828 QRNFMRLANGEGTQA